1 MSVSQEVQGQVE
13 GQTEGE
19 ETRLDQPES
28 LYPNEF
34 GNPLKG
40 EVLWEEV
47 VEEGDQSLQWKVR
60 PPLVSFVW
68 VDLELDLIGQ
78 EWRRGLGQQQWLP
91 VDGTHTTLQ
100 LSKYLCL
107 EMGVGL
113 PQFYSRLQNTF
124 TFTLSQEYRRLL
136 CTATGSPKSSSQI
149 L

>member
-1 MSVSQEVQGQVE
+1 MGRGAPARRAEVELHRGKQMAGPKGRATSHLQEADVSLSVSREVQGQVE

-91 VDGTHTTLQ
+91 AGALQ
-100 LSKYLCL
+100 
-107 EMGVGL
+107 
-113 PQFYSRLQNTF
+113 
-124 TFTLSQEYRRLL
+124 SQWGAWGEEQEL
-136 CTATGSPKSSSQI
+136 
-149 L
+149 